1 MKLLTS
7 MTFLIILASAAQ
19 SETWKCS
26 VPYDEVN
33 GGGTVTVDD
42 HRLVFV
48 SNWPHR
54 EPEVAKC
61 IKTGLTSECMISSI
75 APTNAG
81 GAAVFMK
88 LYSIVW
94 ETGSGPKKIK
104 VREPSVIFSSQE
116 QGFEISDTFP
126 AIGYAFPLVE
136 CQSD

>member
-1 MKLLTS
+1 MAIVQNCPLTNS
-7 MTFLIILASAAQ
+7 CLRFASIPIFVHCDF
-19 SETWKCS
+19 SS
-26 VPYDEVN
+26 DN
-33 GGGTVTVDD
+33 
-42 HRLVFV
+42 RLVFV